1 MNIAYFLTP
10 RQDVISLYEDNTL
23 RRGLEIMRSSGYSFM
38 PVTARDNTYAG
49 VVGVSDFLW
58 YLIPEDSDE
67 YGNVPVR
74 SIDGGFIR
82 DIMDRKSYPPV
93 SVTASLEELMDRI
106 MEHNFVPVVD
116 GRNSF
121 IGIVT
126 RHSVMEYFQKRD
138 SDIAEHLAY
147 ASYI

>member
-10 RQDVISLYEDNTL
+10 RQDVISLYDDNTL
-23 RRGLEIMRSSGYSFM
+23 RKGLDTMRSSGYSSM
-38 PVTARDNTYAG
+38 QVTTRDNIYVG
-49 VVGVSDFLW
+49 VVSVADFLW
-58 YLIPEDSDE
+58 FLVPDSADE
-67 YGNVPVR
+67 FGNVSVR
-74 SIDGGFIR
+74 TIDGGFIR

-93 SVTASLEELMDRI
+93 SVTSSVEELMDRI

-121 IGIVT
+121 MGIVT

-138 SDIAEHLAY
+138 NGIAERIAS

>member
-10 RQDVISLYEDNTL
+10 RQDVVSVYDDNTL
-23 RRGLEIMRSSGYSFM
+23 RKGLEIMRSSGYSFM
-38 PVTARDNTYAG
+38 PVTSRDNIYAG

-74 SIDGGFIR
+74 PIDGGYIR
-82 DIMDRKSYPPV
+82 DIMDRTSYPAV
-93 SVTASLEELMDRI
+93 SVTASIEELMDRI

-121 IGIVT
+121 MGIIT
-126 RHSVMEYFQKRD
+126 RHSVMEYFRKRD
-138 SDIAEHLAY
+138 TGIVERIAS

>member
-1 MNIAYFLTP
+1 M
-10 RQDVISLYEDNTL
+10 
-23 RRGLEIMRSSGYSFM
+23 
-38 PVTARDNTYAG
+38 
-49 VVGVSDFLW
+49 VGVSDFLW

-74 SIDGGFIR
+74 SIDGGYIK
-82 DIMDRKSYPPV
+82 DIMYTKSYPPV
-93 SVTASLEELMDRI
+93 SITASVEELMDRI

-116 GRNSF
+116 GRGSF

-138 SDIAEHLAY
+138 SGIAARIAA

>member
-10 RQDVISLYEDNTL
+10 RQDVISLYDDNTL
-23 RRGLEIMRSSGYSFM
+23 RKGLEIMRSSGYSFM
-38 PVTARDNTYAG
+38 PVTSRDNIYAG

-74 SIDGGFIR
+74 PIDGGYIR
-82 DIMDRKSYPPV
+82 DIMDRTSYPAV
-93 SVTASLEELMDRI
+93 SVTASIEELMDRI

-121 IGIVT
+121 MGIIT
-126 RHSVMEYFQKRD
+126 RHSVMEYFRKRD
-138 SDIAEHLAY
+138 TGIVERIAS

>member
-1 MNIAYFLTP
+1 
-10 RQDVISLYEDNTL
+10 
-23 RRGLEIMRSSGYSFM
+23 
-38 PVTARDNTYAG
+38 
-49 VVGVSDFLW
+49 
-58 YLIPEDSDE
+58 
-67 YGNVPVR
+67 
-74 SIDGGFIR
+74 
-82 DIMDRKSYPPV
+82 MDRKSYPPV

-106 MEHNFVPVVD
+106 MEHDFVPVVD

-138 SDIAEHLAY
+138 SGIAERISY